1 MDISTPRIPFYRER
15 TFGEKLNV
23 TFDYLRQSWRPL
35 LRYTLY
41 FILPLC
47 LIQAFFLNELMANTL
62 IDVPVPGQAGFGDV
76 VSRVLSHAVGVY
88 CCYIAGYIL
97 LSALLYSLMLTYE
110 RREGGLR
117 GVTFDELRGSL
128 WRLIGRSVRVLLFG
142 LLFSLL
148 IGAFIGLPALLS
160 SLWTLLATIPVVF
173 LLILVF
179 SSPLWLFAPLYLLGD
194 RPFFASLSLSFRWG
208 MRSWFEIFGL
218 MLVFGLIGSIINM
231 VTYLPWYLFTFLGR
245 LFSYTEGN
253 GMADT
258 LWFQLT
264 SYILGIIQSYGYY
277 LSQVIAMTG
286 IAFEYFHLREKH
298 EGISTQAD
306 IASFSKL

>member
-1 MDISTPRIPFYRER
+1 MESPAPKINFYRER
-15 TFGEKLNV
+15 TFGEKLNT
-23 TFDYLRQSWRPL
+23 TFDYLRHSWRPL
-35 LRYTLY
+35 LRYSLY

-47 LIQAFFLNELMANTL
+47 LVQAFFLNRVMSSTF
-62 IDVPVPGQAGFGDV
+62 IDIPAAGESSFSNV
-76 VSRVLSHAVGVY
+76 ISRVLTHAVGVY

-97 LSALLYSLMLTYE
+97 LSALLYSLMQTYE
-110 RREGGLR
+110 RREGGLV
-117 GVTFDELRGSL
+117 GVTFDELRAPLG
-128 WRLIGRSVRVLLFG
+128 RLVGRSVRVLLFG
-142 LLFSLL
+142 LLLSLL
-148 IGAFIGLPALLS
+148 VGAFIGLPALLG
-160 SLWTLLATIPVVF
+160 SLWTLLATIPVT
-173 LLILVF
+173 LLLVLLF
-179 SSPLWLFAPLYLLGD
+179 ISPLWLFAPLYLLGD
-194 RPFFASLSLSFRWG
+194 RPFFASFRQAFRWG
-208 MRSWFEIFGL
+208 MPAWFEIFGL
-218 MLVFGLIGSIINM
+218 MLVFGLIGSIVNM
-231 VTYLPWYLFTFLGR
+231 VTYLPWYLFTFIGQ

-298 EGISTQAD
+298 EGVSAATD

>member
-1 MDISTPRIPFYRER
+1 MESPVPKINFYRER
-15 TFGEKLNV
+15 TFGEKLNT
-23 TFDYLRQSWRPL
+23 TFDYLRHSWRPL
-35 LRYTLY
+35 LRYSLY

-47 LIQAFFLNELMANTL
+47 LVQAFFLNQLMSNTF
-62 IDVPVPGQAGFGDV
+62 IDFPVASESSFSNV
-76 VSRVLSHAVGVY
+76 ISR
-88 CCYIAGYIL
+88 
-97 LSALLYSLMLTYE
+97 E

-117 GVTFDELRGSL
+117 GVTFDELRAPLG
-128 WRLIGRSVRVLLFG
+128 RLVGRSVRVLLFG
-142 LLFSLL
+142 LLLSLL
-148 IGAFIGLPALLS
+148 VGAFIGLPALLG
-160 SLWTLLATIPVVF
+160 SLWTLLATIPVT
-173 LLILVF
+173 LLLVLLF
-179 SSPLWLFAPLYLLGD
+179 ISPLWLFAPLYLLGD
-194 RPFFASLSLSFRWG
+194 RPFFASFRQAFRWG
-208 MRSWFEIFGL
+208 MPAWFEIFGL
-218 MLVFGLIGSIINM
+218 MLVFGLIGSIVNM
-231 VTYLPWYLFTFLGR
+231 VTYLPWYLFTFIGQ

-298 EGISTQAD
+298 EGVSAATD